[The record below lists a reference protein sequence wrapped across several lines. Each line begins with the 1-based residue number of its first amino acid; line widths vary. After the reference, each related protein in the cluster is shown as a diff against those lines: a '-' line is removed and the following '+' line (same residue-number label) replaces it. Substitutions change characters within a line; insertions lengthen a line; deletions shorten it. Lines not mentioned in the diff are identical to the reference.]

1 MSSDHNVAPTPD
13 IRQAIEAERPASG
26 APKGHRVV
34 TVQRGDGY
42 AARCEVERDGV
53 MHMCCITF
61 GGFDTRTEA
70 RNALTHE
77 EEVTQAVMT
86 IKQAEAL
93 APVPTWA
100 KQRDYERVSYK
111 DSNGKV
117 LITDT
122 ATILSDPFATIAM
135 EWQTDVMPDGTVKTL
150 ESIKLSTGDDVA
162 YIDSQHLPH
171 VVFALCHAAITAGV
185 AL

>member
-1 MSSDHNVAPTPD
+1 MT
-13 IRQAIEAERPASG
+13 G
-26 APKGHRVV
+26 
-34 TVQRGDGY
+34 
-42 AARCEVERDGV
+42 
-53 MHMCCITF
+53 
-61 GGFDTRTEA
+61 
-70 RNALTHE
+70 L
-77 EEVTQAVMT
+77 T

-100 KQRDYERVSYK
+100 KQRDYERVSEK
-111 DSNGKV
+111 ESNGKV

-150 ESIKLSTGDDVA
+150 ESIKLCTGDDEA
-162 YIDSQHLPH
+162 YIDSRHLPH
-171 VVFALCHAAITAGV
+171 VVFVLCHAAITAGV

>member
-1 MSSDHNVAPTPD
+1 M
-13 IRQAIEAERPASG
+13 SG

-34 TVQRGDGY
+34 IVQRGDGY

-53 MHMCCITF
+53 MQICCITF
-61 GGFDTRTEA
+61 GGFATRTEA
-70 RNALTHE
+70 RDALTHG

-86 IKQAEAL
+86 VKQAEAL

-100 KQRDYERVSYK
+100 KQRDYERTTFQ
-111 DSNGKV
+111 DTNGKV

-122 ATILSDPFATIAM
+122 ATIVSDPFATIAM

-162 YIDSQHLPH
+162 YIDSRHLSR
-171 VVFALCHAAITAGV
+171 VVFVLCHAALTAGV